1 MLRCFKLRNKII
13 YTPICKGK
21 LFYRQK
27 FRNSIDHRTAKKYC
41 ESLFKSHYYRYNTT
55 KKKIDECAP
64 YIDEVLSEAPYS
76 AVRVKE
82 LVEKRFNTKIGYTTV
97 QKYVKQIKKNYN
109 HQVTVRFET
118 MPGLQGQ
125 VDWRFFENYTVTDL
139 YGSDKKTI
147 LFSDNSWIFQDA
159 LH

>member
-1 MLRCFKLRNKII
+1 M
-13 YTPICKGK
+13 TTEQ
-21 LFYRQK
+21 QK
-27 FRNSIDHRTAKKYC
+27 STAKVC
-41 ESLFKSHYYRYNTT
+41 LSHTT
-55 KKKIDECAP
+55 IDITLQRKKIDECAP

-118 MPGLQGQ
+118 MPGLQG
-125 VDWRFFENYTVTDL
+125 
-139 YGSDKKTI
+139 
-147 LFSDNSWIFQDA
+147 
-159 LH
+159 